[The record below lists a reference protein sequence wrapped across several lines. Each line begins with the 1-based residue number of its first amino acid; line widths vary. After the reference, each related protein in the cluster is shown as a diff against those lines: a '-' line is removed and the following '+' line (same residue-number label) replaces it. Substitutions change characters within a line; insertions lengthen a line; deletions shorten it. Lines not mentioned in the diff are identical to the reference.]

1 MNTTTRELT
10 AAGNALD
17 VSDDAR
23 RIVNGWQR
31 EGEKGLDAVIGEAL
45 VKLATIPTP
54 RPCMSYDPPAVRAEY
69 IRSMATFMAAWQRQ
83 ILPLLEKARSLALV
97 HANAGP
103 MPDPHAVKDM
113 AIALEE
119 NVLWQMTEAASRME
133 DEAWGR

>member
-1 MNTTTRELT
+1 MNTREAVSALNAQEVSAD
-10 AAGNALD
+10 AALI
-17 VSDDAR
+17 VS
-23 RIVNGWQR
+23 GWQR

-69 IRSMATFMAAWQRQ
+69 IRSMASFMAAWQRA
-83 ILPLLEKARSLALV
+83 ILPVLEKARSLALV

-103 MPDPHAVKDM
+103 MPDPHAIKDM
-113 AIALEE
+113 AIVLEE